1 MKDITNVTLSV
12 VYDAPEFSL
21 DLITSIKHYTISA
34 DSHQVMLK
42 WLLAINLARGIRYNT
57 NKKTT
62 KMHHRA
68 SIVVPTGTSATL
80 DATKWTK
87 YDYTFDDPGP
97 LMVNVMGQINKDNDG
112 NVVNNTIVVISFES
126 NDDGTMGRSEAS
138 GCIKL
143 KDYVTHC
150 NGIDLGQF
158 TFNDAMDTIAN
169 SGWPKTL
176 SFLRDN
182 TASLD
187 AIKIEGWC
195 NVYYPALNQRRRR
208 YIDIRQDILSFRKP
222 APGGSASIERDAYFL
237 INQIVDI
244 RAVHDKTMPADQQ
257 FMLHLICGSESFIDH
272 VGEHDSHVGGSEVDE
287 IILYFNRE
295 NWMMTWQS
303 AIVASSTADTPITTH
318 DLEIIDAA
326 KGIDGTSDQGE
337 MAIKSELTKKFAAR
351 KFELK
356 DGALSWVAPSKS
368 KKRVSKPRSILIAN
382 SQACTIKSIVAFE
395 DILEQRTSGYVY
407 QLEIKSTDS
416 LQPTV
421 TIGAKDSAIIEKWL
435 DAITQV
441 IEVAPEAL
449 RAGIKHISTSV
460 EKCKPNYL
468 DDNKSV
474 NQTDEEAVDEG
485 TSSIGNSID
494 GGAHPGNVFEYAD
507 DVPDLY
513 GYLYKRE
520 DKLLNVGGAK
530 NNYRKRWFVL
540 RGFNLLCF
548 KSPNLSTNNALAL
561 SNVDMRAAYEIRE
574 AIHADEP
581 ENSIIIMTQSK
592 VYVLVAEDED
602 EHSKWFDALSDLLE
616 ARTIVVK
623 DPSDGNKGAVS
634 RSEAIRSAIMYSG
647 SLYMKTINRITGSV
661 VWKLRFFV
669 IASGSLTCYEEEKEL
684 FDDDKVPNY
693 EISLMAISLIE
704 TSKDPKCTPGCGID
718 IHADYFLK
726 AGDSNTMKVF
736 TLDAKS
742 PKLAKDWMDELCKA
756 IGTLAMKR
764 NPDAPGWISYVDADA
779 VKQKEAARR
788 ANALKFGNSSVVAKV
803 SADDNVDED
812 SNRLSEG
819 SERAKLEYGLVSSA
833 APAQRRQ
840 SALLSTGRGGMG
852 RGDFLRGGATRRP
865 STMPV
870 QAVDNTSDQDLSSQM
885 GGLAIAQ
892 MAAAH
897 NSRHTQELPP
907 PPTSTQSDTGSVSQL
922 VGNTINRRNSL
933 QRGGRGFGN
942 NRSTSNG
949 EI

>member
-1 MKDITNVTLSV
+1 MNVTLSV

-21 DLITSIKHYTISA
+21 DLITSSKHYTISA

-42 WLLAINLARGIRYNT
+42 WLLAINLARGIRYDT

-62 KMHHRA
+62 KIHHRA
-68 SIVVPTGTSATL
+68 SIVVPTGTSAAL

-87 YDYTFDDPGP
+87 YEYTFNEPGP
-97 LMVNVMGQINKDNDG
+97 LMINVMGQINKDNDG
-112 NVVNNTIVVISFES
+112 NVVNNIVVVTSFES
-126 NDDGTMGRSEAS
+126 NDDGTPGRSEAS

-143 KDYVTHC
+143 KDYITHC

-169 SGWPKTL
+169 TGWPKTL
-176 SFLRDN
+176 AFLRDN
-182 TASLD
+182 AASLD
-187 AIKIEGWC
+187 SIKIEGWST
-195 NVYYPALNQRRRR
+195 VYYPALNQRRRR

-222 APGGSASIERDAYFL
+222 APGGSASVDRDAYFV
-237 INQIVDI
+237 INQVVSI
-244 RAVHDKTMPADQQ
+244 RAVHDKTMPSDLQY
-257 FMLHLICGSESFIDH
+257 MLHLLCGPESFIDH
-272 VGEHDSHVGGSEVDE
+272 VGEHDSHIGGSEVDE
-287 IILYFNRE
+287 VILYFNRE
-295 NWMMTWQS
+295 NWMLTWQA
-303 AIVASSTADTPITTH
+303 AIVSSSTAEVPIETH
-318 DLEIIDAA
+318 GMEVIDAA
-326 KGIDGTSDQGE
+326 KGIDGASNKGE
-337 MAIKSELTKKFAAR
+337 LAIKSELTKKFAAR
-351 KFELK
+351 TFALK
-356 DGALSWVAPSKS
+356 DGTLSWVAPSKS

-382 SQACTIKSIVAFE
+382 SQTCTIKSIVAFE

-407 QLEIKSTDS
+407 QLEIKSTDA
-416 LQPTV
+416 LQPTI
-421 TIGAKDSAIIEKWL
+421 TIGAKDSAVIEKWL
-435 DAITQV
+435 AAITQV
-441 IEVAPEAL
+441 TEVAPEAL
-449 RAGIKHISTSV
+449 RAAIKHISSSI
-460 EKCKPNYL
+460 EKCRPSYL
-468 DDNKSV
+468 DDAKPA
-474 NQTDEEAVDEG
+474 NQIDEEAVDEG
-485 TSSIGNSID
+485 TSSIGNSAE
-494 GGAHPGNVFEYAD
+494 GGTQPVFEYTD

-520 DKLLNVGGAK
+520 DKLLSVGGSK

-561 SNVDMRAAYEIRE
+561 SNVDMRAAYEVRE
-574 AIHADEP
+574 AVHVDEP

-592 VYVLVAEDED
+592 IYYLVAEDED

-623 DPSDGNKGAVS
+623 DSNDGNKAAVS
-634 RSEAIRSAIMYSG
+634 RSEAIRNAIMFSG

-661 VWKLRFFV
+661 VWKMRYFM

-803 SADDNVDED
+803 SADDAVEDET
-812 SNRLSEG
+812 NRLSEG

-870 QAVDNTSDQDLSSQM
+870 PAPDTTADQELSSQSAAM
-885 GGLAIAQ
+885 AQ
-892 MAAAH
+892 IAAAH
-897 NSRHTQELPP
+897 NARNTQDLPLPP
-907 PPTSTQSDTGSVSQL
+907 STSTPSETGSVSQL
-922 VGNTINRRNSL
+922 VGNSINRRNSL
-933 QRGGRGFGN
+933 HRGGRGFST